1 MLAMR
6 FWCAVGFLATPVLV
20 QAVELRGETLSDF
33 REHVKTAEKKM
44 EPRFRGDVFLRAVL
58 PEAMRAKLKDGAML
72 VMPTAGN
79 GNLEIRGGL
88 IQDWTGSTFIPG
100 ARLAQVLGVV
110 QDYAHHKE
118 IYQPEV
124 AEAQLRSRTGDDFKV
139 YMRMVKSKLF
149 LTDVLN
155 TEHDVHFAALDS
167 HRAYSRAYSTRIAE
181 VAEAGKPTEH
191 ELPEGNDRGFL
202 WRTNSYWFFEEADGG
217 VYVESEAIT
226 LTRDIPFGMGKLFGP
241 ILRSLPAESLRNSL
255 ERTRAAVLARLAG
268 R

>member
-1 MLAMR
+1 MTAMR
-6 FWCAVGFLATPVLV
+6 FWCAVGFLATPVWV
-20 QAVELRGETLSDF
+20 RGVELRSETLSAF
-33 REHVKTAEKKM
+33 REHVKIAEKKM
-44 EPRFRGDVFLRAVL
+44 EPRFRGDAFLWAVL
-58 PEAMRAKLKDGAML
+58 PEAARAKLKGGAIP
-72 VMPTAGN
+72 VVPATGN
-79 GNLEIRGGL
+79 GNLEIKGGL
-88 IQDWTGSTFIPG
+88 IQDWSGSTFIPE

-110 QDYAHHKE
+110 QDYAHHKV

-139 YMRMVKSKLF
+139 YMRMVKSKLI

-155 TEHDVHFAALDS
+155 TEHDVHFTALGS
-167 HRAYSRAYSTRIAE
+167 HRAYSKAYSTRIAE

-217 VYVESEAIT
+217 VYVESEVIT
-226 LTRDIPFGMGKLFGP
+226 LTRDVPFGMGKLFGP

-255 ERTRAAVLARLAG
+255 ERTRAAVLARLTG